1 MANNSKRTMLE
12 KFFLEAKTFF
22 LNNYYKCRKQK
33 MQFRQRSILIMDINL
48 ENSVSV
54 EIRTSYA
61 VRYTEKKLHTYVLLP
76 SSPVEPG
83 VAGI

>member
-1 MANNSKRTMLE
+1 
-12 KFFLEAKTFF
+12 
-22 LNNYYKCRKQK
+22 

-61 VRYTEKKLHTYVLLP
+61 VRYTEKKLHTYV
-76 SSPVEPG
+76 STKK
-83 VAGI
+83 AITQQQN